1 MKVKVV
7 SLVLILFIISAF
19 AGSQLSAFSE
29 PVLPAAAAPAATD
42 PATGLSK
49 AELAEAR
56 FQELWTSI
64 EWGKNEKPAYEVF
77 RKGMVGYLNLS
88 RQNKLNNTGIL
99 TLIDFSL
106 SSQKKRMWILDLK
119 KQKLLF
125 HELVAHGKNSGG
137 DMANAFSNTPNSNQ
151 SSLGFYVTQETYIG
165 KYGLSLRLAGQEKG
179 FNDLARARAI
189 VLHGAD
195 YVNESI
201 GKNLGRLGR
210 SFGCPAVRREVSE
223 AVVKTLASGTCMFIY
238 HPSKDYLAQSKL
250 LLEEGALDVLLAGTI

>member
-1 MKVKVV
+1 MKLKAT
-7 SLVLILFIISAF
+7 SLILLFLSLTAF
-19 AGSQLSAFSE
+19 TGNRVAASSE
-29 PVLPAAAAPAATD
+29 ATEPLTD
-42 PATGLSK
+42 PALGLSK

-56 FQELWTSI
+56 FLDIWGSIDYGTS
-64 EWGKNEKPAYEVF
+64 EKPAYDVF
-77 RKGMVGYLNLS
+77 RKAMVGYLNLS
-88 RQNKLNNTGIL
+88 RQSKLSDKGIL

-106 SSQKKRMWILDLK
+106 SSQKKRMWIIDLK
-119 KQKLLF
+119 NQKLLF

-137 DMANAFSNTPNSNQ
+137 DMANAFSNIPESNQ
-151 SSLGFYVTQETYIG
+151 SSLGFYVTEETYFG

-223 AVVKTLASGTCMFIY
+223 AVVNTLANGTCMFIY
-238 HPSKDYLAQSKL
+238 HPSQDYLAQSQL
-250 LLEEGALDVLLAGTI
+250 LLDEGALDVLLAGIN